1 MAKINK
7 HIEVEIRGP
16 LTKKEYFKL
25 ERYLKK
31 NGRFIQ
37 KKDRV
42 LIDYSLFIRSE
53 GLETRKNDIRLRI
66 TNKVP
71 EIIVKTGKMGGSDE
85 REEISVL
92 VRRNNFDNLVKIFAL
107 LGLKKGMLC
116 VRKGSIYTYKKV
128 EFSLVEVPNHSY
140 YYEVEKII
148 RKNKDKNKAKQE
160 LLNMCKQ
167 LNLKIFSDKSLY
179 SYIRK
184 LNHEANEV
192 FNFKNYKDN
201 YFKQRFDL

>member
-7 HIEVEIRGP
+7 NIEVEIRGP
-16 LTKKEYFKL
+16 LTKSEYFRL

-42 LIDYSLFIRSE
+42 LIDYSLFIPSE
-53 GLETRKNDIRLRI
+53 GMESRKNDIRLRV
-66 TNKVP
+66 TNKIP
-71 EIIVKTGKMGGSDE
+71 EIVVKTGKMGGSDE
-85 REEISVL
+85 REEVSVL
-92 VRRNNFDNLVKIFAL
+92 ARKNNFDNLVKIFAI

-116 VRKGSIYTYKKV
+116 IRRGSI
-128 EFSLVEVPNHSY
+128 EVPNHSFY
-140 YYEVEKII
+140 FEVEKLI
-148 RKNKDKNKAKQE
+148 RKNEDKDKVKQE
-160 LLNMCKQ
+160 LLDVCRQ

-179 SYIRK
+179 SYLRR

-192 FNFKNYKDN
+192 FNFKDYKDN

>member
-7 HIEVEIRGP
+7 NIEVEIRGP
-16 LTKKEYFKL
+16 LTKSEYFRL

-42 LIDYSLFIRSE
+42 LIDYSLFIPSE
-53 GLETRKNDIRLRI
+53 GMESRKNDIRLRV
-66 TNKVP
+66 TNKIP
-71 EIIVKTGKMGGSDE
+71 EIVVKTGKMGGSDE
-85 REEISVL
+85 REEVSVL
-92 VRRNNFDNLVKIFAL
+92 ARKNNFDNLVKIFAI

-116 VRKGSIYTYKKV
+116 IRRGSIYKYKNI
-128 EFSLVEVPNHSY
+128 EFSLIEVPNHSFY
-140 YYEVEKII
+140 FEVEKLI
-148 RKNKDKNKAKQE
+148 RKNEDKDKVKQE
-160 LLNMCKQ
+160 LLDVCRQ

-179 SYIRK
+179 SYLRR

-192 FNFKNYKDN
+192 FNFKDYKDN
-201 YFKQRFDL
+201 YFKQRFNL